1 MGRIT
6 FQKRQKEMK
15 RQEKQQ
21 RKAERRMERKLA
33 KSVEASAEN
42 KDTARESSSPVTDT
56 DAPSSSLDA
65 LE

>member
-21 RKAERRMERKLA
+21 MKAQRRAERKLA
-33 KSVEASAEN
+33 KSQPSMTEPEDTTEDNGSLEEA
-42 KDTARESSSPVTDT
+42 ESGKS
-56 DAPSSSLDA
+56 
-65 LE
+65 